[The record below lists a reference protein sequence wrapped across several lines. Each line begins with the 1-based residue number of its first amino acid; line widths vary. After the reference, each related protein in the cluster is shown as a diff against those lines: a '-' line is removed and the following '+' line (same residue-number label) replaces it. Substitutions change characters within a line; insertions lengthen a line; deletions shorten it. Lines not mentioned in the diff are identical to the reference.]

1 MIIDKP
7 KPSNSESGKAQK
19 LVINYI
25 APYVQPQ
32 TYNSTMYQ
40 IIPNS
45 IKEDPEY
52 IKLANR
58 VIFAKPWYEYTN
70 IKNVN
75 LIFEDEF
82 NKIKEQ
88 DRQEKER
95 KQKRE
100 QEKAQEIEQL
110 TKLANPKDQDWVL
123 KHIGWLSD
131 QTKFLTVAAL
141 FNQIDSTDWCIYND
155 DIYVKETC
163 INRLQASSHKNL
175 LKPLNWNIYRKGKPH
190 DIIVVKTLP
199 NDSNRRRGVYGVW
212 VNDELFYIGSTN
224 RSFEERFAEHQINLQ
239 TKSNKLSWYSK
250 INPTDKIEYIPIIDT
265 TEVKCDRELDATDIK
280 SMELALILAYRPEGN
295 IAGLKTEFKYT

>member
-7 KPSNSESGKAQK
+7 KPSNTESGKAQK

-25 APYVQPQ
+25 ASYVQPI
-32 TYNSTMYQ
+32 TYKDRMYQ

-58 VIFAKPWYEYTN
+58 VIFAKPWYEYAN

-82 NKIKEQ
+82 NKIKQQ
-88 DRQEKER
+88 DKER
-95 KQKRE
+95 EERKKRIQ
-100 QEKAQEIEQL
+100 QEEAQEIERL

-123 KHIGWLSD
+123 KYIGWVSD
-131 QTKFLTVAAL
+131 QTKFLTLAAL
-141 FNQIDSTDWCIYND
+141 FNQINSTDWCIYD
-155 DIYVKETC
+155 DEIYIKETC
-163 INRLQASSHKNL
+163 IDRIKDKTL
-175 LKPLNWNIYRKGKPH
+175 LKPLRWNIYRKKKPH
-190 DIIVVKTLP
+190 NIIVVKTLP
-199 NDSNRRRGVYGVW
+199 NDSNRHRGVYGVW

-250 INPTDKIEYIPIIDT
+250 IKPTDKIEYIPIIDI
-265 TEVKCDRELDATDIK
+265 TEVNCDRALDATDIQ

-295 IAGLKTEFKYT
+295 IAGIKTEFKYN